1 MKPQDNYTL
10 EVNDFETYYKV
21 QKYKKLLAE
30 NWQNN
35 TYYCY
40 EYLKYYEN
48 ETDNL
53 LFFLLR
59 KNDEAVVL
67 MPFLKRKISIADI
80 ETQYYD
86 VITPYGYGG
95 PLYNEVNKDNLVEFW
110 KQVDSWYR
118 DNDIVT
124 EFVRFSLTGNH
135 SSYTGELTPTL
146 KNVKGDIK
154 DTSEAQ
160 WTSFLPK
167 VRNNYRKSQKH
178 DLTFK
183 MFVGTEINIDVLTCF
198 SEIYSSTM
206 ERRNACEMLK
216 FSLKYFKQLVLGN
229 QQNFAIAMAYYE
241 GKPVSG
247 ELIIVHSETIYGF
260 LGGTLAEYFQYR
272 PNDFLRV
279 EIIDW
284 ARKTGKK
291 EYILGGGRADGD
303 GLYKSKKSLFPKDED
318 VLFYTGRKTI
328 NNEIYNQMNSMV
340 VSYVLD
346 TEEDVESS
354 GFFPMYRKMAG

>member
-59 KNDEAVVL
+59 KNDEPVVL

-95 PLYNEVNKDNLVEFW
+95 PLYNEVDKDNLVEFW

-124 EFVRFSLTGNH
+124 EF
-135 SSYTGELTPTL
+135 GEHC
-146 KNVKGDIK
+146 G
-154 DTSEAQ
+154 
-160 WTSFLPK
+160 
-167 VRNNYRKSQKH
+167 
-178 DLTFK
+178 
-183 MFVGTEINIDVLTCF
+183 
-198 SEIYSSTM
+198 
-206 ERRNACEMLK
+206 
-216 FSLKYFKQLVLGN
+216 
-229 QQNFAIAMAYYE
+229 
-241 GKPVSG
+241 
-247 ELIIVHSETIYGF
+247 
-260 LGGTLAEYFQYR
+260 
-272 PNDFLRV
+272 
-279 EIIDW
+279 
-284 ARKTGKK
+284 
-291 EYILGGGRADGD
+291 
-303 GLYKSKKSLFPKDED
+303 
-318 VLFYTGRKTI
+318 
-328 NNEIYNQMNSMV
+328 
-340 VSYVLD
+340 
-346 TEEDVESS
+346 
-354 GFFPMYRKMAG
+354 